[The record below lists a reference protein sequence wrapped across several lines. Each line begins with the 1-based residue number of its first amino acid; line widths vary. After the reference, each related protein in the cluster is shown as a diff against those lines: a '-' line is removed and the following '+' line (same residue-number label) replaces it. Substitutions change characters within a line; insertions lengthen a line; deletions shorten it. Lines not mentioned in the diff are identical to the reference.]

1 MRDVANRLA
10 IAYFVLQ
17 SFSFFYSS
25 SEPSI
30 LSRESLE
37 NTTTSTAD
45 RLLNLLKTRGPQQ
58 AVDAGQAL
66 GMTSEAARQQFV
78 KLAGSGLVEAY
89 SQTRGVGR
97 PVQLWQLTSKGHGRF
112 PDSHGDLTVQLLD
125 AVRETFG
132 EAAIDRLIEVREQR
146 NGENYA
152 LAMADATSL
161 EDKVKAL
168 SEVRSREGYMAQY
181 AATQD
186 GAFMLIENHCPICAA
201 ASACQNFCRS
211 ELQLF
216 EQVLGARVERIEHL
230 LTDSRRC
237 VYRVSEL

>member
-1 MRDVANRLA
+1 M
-10 IAYFVLQ
+10 
-17 SFSFFYSS
+17 
-25 SEPSI
+25 
-30 LSRESLE
+30 E
-37 NTTTSTAD
+37 NPPGSTAD
-45 RLLNLLKTRGPQQ
+45 RLLWLLKTRGPQQ
-58 AVDAGQAL
+58 ALEAGEAL

-78 KLAGSGLVEAY
+78 KLGGSGLVEAY
-89 SQTRGVGR
+89 SQPRGVGR
-97 PVQLWQLTSKGHGRF
+97 PIQLWQLTGKGHSRF

-132 EAAIDRLIEVREQR
+132 ENAIDRLIEVREQR

-152 LAMADATSL
+152 LAMRDATNL
-161 EDKVKAL
+161 EDKVRSL
-168 SEVRSREGYMAQY
+168 SEVRSREGYMAEY

-186 GAFMLIENHCPICAA
+186 GAFLLIENHCPICAA

-216 EQVLGARVERIEHL
+216 EQVLGARVERVEHL

>member
-1 MRDVANRLA
+1 M
-10 IAYFVLQ
+10 
-17 SFSFFYSS
+17 
-25 SEPSI
+25 E
-30 LSRESLE
+30 
-37 NTTTSTAD
+37 
-45 RLLNLLKTRGPQQ
+45 
-58 AVDAGQAL
+58 AGQVL
-66 GMTSEAARQQFV
+66 GMTSEAARQQLV
-78 KLAGSGLVEAY
+78 KLAGHGLVEAH

-132 EAAIDRLIEVREQR
+132 ESAIDRLIEVREQR

-161 EDKVKAL
+161 EDRVRSL
-168 SEVRSREGYMAQY
+168 SEVRSQEGYMAEY
-181 AATQD
+181 AATED
-186 GAFMLIENHCPICAA
+186 GAFLLIENHCPICAA

-216 EQVLGARVERIEHL
+216 EQVLGARVERVEHL
-230 LTDSRRC
+230 LSDSRRC